1 MVKRA
6 CNTAIATDG
15 TITITPI
22 GAISGGTEK
31 VIQLFISSIGYE
43 AAPITNKG
51 EST

>member
-15 TITITPI
+15 TITVTPI
-22 GAISGGTEK
+22 GASGIEK

-51 EST
+51 